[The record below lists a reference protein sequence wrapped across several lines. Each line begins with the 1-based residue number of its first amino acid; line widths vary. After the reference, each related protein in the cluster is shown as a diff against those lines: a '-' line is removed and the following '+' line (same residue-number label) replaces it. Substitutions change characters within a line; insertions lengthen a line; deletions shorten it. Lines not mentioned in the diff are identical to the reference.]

1 MSNAMKLGKDTGSLT
16 NAMMSAASVAPQVGK
31 GATLLSWTDRYAY
44 FVNSVSADGKTCV
57 IERAIAIREDNNG
70 MSDAQ
75 SYRYKRHEAGDT
87 TPITLRFRHGKW
99 RQQSIC
105 AYTGA
110 TKYRPINIC
119 FGTMREYYDFSF

>member
-1 MSNAMKLGKDTGSLT
+1 MSNAMKLGKETGSLT
-16 NAMMSAASVAPQVGK
+16 NAMMSHTGTFPVVGK

-75 SYRYKRHEAGDT
+75 SYRYERHAPGDT
-87 TPITLRFRHGKW
+87 TPVTLRFRYGRWYLQHGTPL
-99 RQQSIC
+99 
-105 AYTGA
+105 TGISYS
-110 TKYRPINIC
+110 KINVC
-119 FGTMREYYDFSF
+119 FGTMREYYDHSF